1 VEELSALDVHLK
13 KRKGRRGPMT
23 LQEPRTAA
31 IAIET
36 DAGRAWLPTLLQIS
50 RRALLQTGAWAGR
63 TAQTFGSLVAG
74 LMGPAV
80 FSGYVLA
87 FWSLAQNLAWTNTF
101 IFDHGPLSNWFVWLG
116 IAFSVHAAAHILK
129 RHTGVDE

>member
-1 VEELSALDVHLK
+1 
-13 KRKGRRGPMT
+13 MT
-23 LQEPRTAA
+23 IQEPRTAA
-31 IAIET
+31 VAIQT
-36 DAGRAWLPTLLQIS
+36 DAGRTWLLNLLQIS
-50 RRALLQTGAWAGR
+50 RRAVARTGAWAGQ
-63 TAQTFGSLVAG
+63 TAQTFGSLVST

-80 FSGYVLA
+80 FSGYVLT

-101 IFDHGPLSNWFVWLG
+101 IFSKGPLSNWLVWLG